1 MRKISTFQDLKVWQ
15 KSHQLTLQIYKI
27 TEKFPKIEIYGLAN
41 QIRRAAV
48 SVASNIVEGFERR
61 GTKDGLHFYNIA
73 DGSLEE
79 VKYQL
84 LLAKDLDY
92 INGESYEE
100 VVNLAEEVSKML
112 NSWIKSQLKI
122 LK

>member
-79 VKYQL
+79 VKCQL
-84 LLAKDLDY
+84 FLA
-92 INGESYEE
+92 I
-100 VVNLAEEVSKML
+100 VNLAEEVSKML